1 MSQTDFFEIK
11 NLLLEHREKLE
22 RLELLI
28 PEKFEISYICNKTGL
43 TRQAI
48 RQRLFLKFQ
57 HKVDFWYEGSKIYLS
72 QKVALQML
80 K

>member
-1 MSQTDFFEIK
+1 MSQTEFYELKKLI
-11 NLLLEHREKLE
+11 LEQREK
-22 RLELLI
+22 LELLI
-28 PEKFEISYICNKTGL
+28 PDKFDIAYISQKTGL

-57 HKVDFWYEGSKIYLS
+57 HKVDFWYEGGKIYLS